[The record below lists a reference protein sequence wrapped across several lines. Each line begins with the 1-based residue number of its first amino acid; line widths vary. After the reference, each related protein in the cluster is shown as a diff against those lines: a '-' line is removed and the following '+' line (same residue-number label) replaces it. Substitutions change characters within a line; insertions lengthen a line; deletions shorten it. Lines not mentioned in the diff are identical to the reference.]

1 MKSNIKLMSLL
12 VLLIVVFIGTTL
24 YFQGSFDIFLPDTPL
39 AANPAGQTTI
49 MSVSAPQS
57 DQQPAKEPRF
67 VIPTSSAPGTATYEN
82 ESAVIDF
89 SNARD
94 GYVMVKYLKNT
105 SNTLV
110 TLIDTPGGTQYTY
123 ILTQGSY
130 AVYPLSEGNGTY
142 TIGVYEQIEGTR
154 FRLVIRTP
162 VEVTL
167 RNSLAPFL
175 RPSQYVNYNKNSAV
189 VQKASE
195 LTQETEGMIDMIT
208 VIYNFVIDNFV
219 YDKELAATV
228 QSGYLPDVDS
238 VLSRKKGICFDYTA
252 VMTAML
258 RSQGVPTKLVI
269 GYLGK
274 EYHAWVKV
282 HSNETGWVNVV
293 FFDGK
298 SWRLM
303 DPTYAAGKP
312 DFVIDESKYKAIFQY

>member
-1 MKSNIKLMSLL
+1 MKPNTKLISLL
-12 VLLIVVFIGTTL
+12 ALLLMAFIGTTL
-24 YFQGSFDIFLPDTPL
+24 YFQGTFDILLPDTPL
-39 AANPAGQTTI
+39 AANPDEQTITAV
-49 MSVSAPQS
+49 VSSPQS
-57 DQQPAKEPRF
+57 DPSSVKESRFAIPA
-67 VIPTSSAPGTATYEN
+67 SSAPGTATAEN
-82 ESAVIDF
+82 EAAVIDF

-94 GYVMVKYLKNT
+94 GYVMVKYLKST
-105 SNTLV
+105 SNILV
-110 TLIDTPGGTQYTY
+110 TLIDTPVGTQYTY
-123 ILTQGSY
+123 MLKQGNY
-130 AVYPLSEGNGTY
+130 AVYPFSEGNGTY

-154 FRLVIRTP
+154 FRLIIKTP

-167 RNSLAPFL
+167 KNSLAPFL

-195 LTQETEGMIDMIT
+195 LTQDAESLIDMIAA
-208 VIYNFVIDNFV
+208 VYNFVIDNFT

-228 QSGYLPDVDS
+228 QSGYLPDVDA

-258 RSQGVPTKLVI
+258 RSQGIPTKLVI

-282 HSNETGWVNVV
+282 HSTETGWVNVV

-298 SWRLM
+298 NWKLM

-312 DFVIDESKYKAIFQY
+312 DFVIDESKYKAMFQY